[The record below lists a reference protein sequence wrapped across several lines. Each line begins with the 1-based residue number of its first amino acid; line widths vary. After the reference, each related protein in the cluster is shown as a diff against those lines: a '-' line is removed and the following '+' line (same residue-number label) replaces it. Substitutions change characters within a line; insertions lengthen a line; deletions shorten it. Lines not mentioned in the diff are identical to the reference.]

1 MFLNQTGEIK
11 MNIKYNNSLYSLNI
25 PEIENSFD
33 ELEELIMN
41 YDPVSLIKDAY
52 NEYIINGGE

>member
-1 MFLNQTGEIK
+1 

-25 PEIENSFD
+25 PEIETSFD

-41 YDPVSLIKDAY
+41 YDPVSLIKDEY
-52 NEYIINGGE
+52 NEYIINGGEDQDRSDYL